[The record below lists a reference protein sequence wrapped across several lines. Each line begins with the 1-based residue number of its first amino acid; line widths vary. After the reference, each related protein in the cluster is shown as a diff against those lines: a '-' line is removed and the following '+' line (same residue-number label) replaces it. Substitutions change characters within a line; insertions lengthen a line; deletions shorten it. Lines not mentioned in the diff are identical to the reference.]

1 MPSLGAPEIV
11 VILLIAL
18 IFFGPKRLP
27 ELGKGLGNGIRE
39 FKKAT
44 QGIRAELEGS
54 FKDDPV
60 APTPVQTTPVA
71 PAPVQTTPVVAAPIS
86 PESR

>member
-1 MPSLGAPEIV
+1 MPSLGAPEII

-39 FKKAT
+39 FKKAS

-60 APTPVQTTPVA
+60 APAPVQTTPVA
-71 PAPVQTTPVVAAPIS
+71 PAPIQTTPIAPAPI
-86 PESR
+86 PAESR

>member
-18 IFFGPKRLP
+18 VFFGPKRLP

-39 FKKAT
+39 FKKAS

-60 APTPVQTTPVA
+60 APAPVQTTPVA
-71 PAPVQTTPVVAAPIS
+71 PAPIQTTPIAPAPIS
-86 PESR
+86 AESR

>member
-18 IFFGPKRLP
+18 VFFGPKRLP

-39 FKKAT
+39 FKKAS
-44 QGIRAELEGS
+44 QGIRADLEGS

-60 APTPVQTTPVA
+60 APTA
-71 PAPVQTTPVVAAPIS
+71 VVTAPIQT
-86 PESR
+86 ESR

>member
-1 MPSLGAPEIV
+1 MPSLGAPEII

-39 FKKAT
+39 FKKAS

-60 APTPVQTTPVA
+60 APAPVQTTPVA
-71 PAPVQTTPVVAAPIS
+71 PAPIQTTPIAPAPIS
-86 PESR
+86 AESR

>member
-1 MPSLGAPEIV
+1 MPSLGAPEII

-60 APTPVQTTPVA
+60 APAPVQTTPVA
-71 PAPVQTTPVVAAPIS
+71 PAPIQTTPIAPAPI
-86 PESR
+86 PAESR

>member
-18 IFFGPKRLP
+18 VFFGPKRLP

-60 APTPVQTTPVA
+60 APAPVQTTPVA
-71 PAPVQTTPVVAAPIS
+71 PAPIQTTPIAPAPIS
-86 PESR
+86 AESR

>member
-60 APTPVQTTPVA
+60 APAPVQTTPVA
-71 PAPVQTTPVVAAPIS
+71 PAPIS
-86 PESR
+86 SESR

>member
-18 IFFGPKRLP
+18 VFFGPKRLP

-60 APTPVQTTPVA
+60 APAPVQTTPVA
-71 PAPVQTTPVVAAPIS
+71 PAPIQTTPIAPAPIS
-86 PESR
+86 SESR